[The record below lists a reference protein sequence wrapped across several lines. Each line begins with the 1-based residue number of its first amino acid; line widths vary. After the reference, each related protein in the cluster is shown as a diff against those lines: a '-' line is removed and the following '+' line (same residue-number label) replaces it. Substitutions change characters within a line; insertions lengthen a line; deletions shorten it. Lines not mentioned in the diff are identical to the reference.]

1 MAKTTPTT
9 YSVPTPQRI
18 LAGRPIRAEDWLE
31 VQQAQHYLYSQAGA
45 RCPLVWRS
53 SSAPWTTTSA
63 TYTQTDESLIAEDL
77 DRYQNVLRV
86 DRKLDLGSGN
96 VYRIDV
102 RAWMEDMDLQV
113 QVYDTLSNTL
123 LGTVTLSQGAVGLAT
138 QRLDLTAAQAEVGGE
153 PRVLLLMVSGGK
165 TTSTTGKLWL
175 VEALETV
182 ASASQLP

>member
-9 YSVPTPQRI
+9 YSVPSPQRI
-18 LAGRPIRAEDWLE
+18 LAGRPIRSVDWLE

-45 RCPLVWRS
+45 RCPLVWRNT
-53 SSAPWTTTSA
+53 PWTTTSA

-77 DRYQNVLRV
+77 DRYQSVLRV
-86 DRKLDLGSGN
+86 DRKLDLGGGI